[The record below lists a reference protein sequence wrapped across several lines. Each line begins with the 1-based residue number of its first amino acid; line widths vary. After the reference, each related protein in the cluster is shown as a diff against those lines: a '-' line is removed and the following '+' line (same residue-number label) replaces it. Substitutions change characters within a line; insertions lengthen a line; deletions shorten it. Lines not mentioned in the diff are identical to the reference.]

1 MSGPQPKYAIE
12 MTAEQVTQLTHLS
25 QSYMKPFA
33 EVQRARILLA
43 AHHHP
48 EWSNTQIAQEVG
60 CHRDSVKEWRRRW
73 HETPTAQRRLS
84 DQPRHGRQRKFS
96 AAERTQII
104 ALACTQPKDQG
115 KPWMRWSGE
124 KLAAVAVEQGIVPSI
139 SPSTIRAWLQADR
152 IKPWRFH
159 NWQHSTDPQFV
170 DKAMPV
176 LDLYQHATDLAA
188 KGEVVVCTD
197 EKTSIQARQRLSAT
211 TAAIPEFPVQVSDR
225 YRRMGALQLFCALL
239 VATGLTF
246 IQTKTG
252 KCFSDFKQ
260 FLLAFFASVHCQ
272 TCTAV
277 HLILDN
283 GSTHA
288 KKQLGDWIVSLN
300 LSFTVKIYWLPTH
313 ASWLDQVEIIFSK
326 VQRDV
331 LTPNDFGSTTAL
343 EKTLKA
349 YFADLNQHPK
359 PIHWTYT
366 KTKFLAKFNPPQIE
380 VEIEETQLAA

>member
-1 MSGPQPKYAIE
+1 M
-12 MTAEQVTQLTHLS
+12 
-25 QSYMKPFA
+25 
-33 EVQRARILLA
+33 LA
-43 AHHHP
+43 P
-48 EWSNTQIAQEVG
+48 VG
-60 CHRDSVKEWRRRW
+60 VRYGVFDGCYSKAPRRG
-73 HETPTAQRRLS
+73 
-84 DQPRHGRQRKFS
+84 GRRKFS
-96 AAERTQII
+96 AAQRPQVI
-104 ALACTQPKDQG
+104 ALACTQPRDHA
-115 KPWMRWSGE
+115 KPWVRWSSA
-124 KLAAVAVEQGIVPSI
+124 KLAAVAVEQGIVPAI
-139 SPSTIRAWLQADR
+139 APSTVRIWLRADR
-152 IKPWRFH
+152 LKPCRFH
-159 NWQHSTDPQFV
+159 NWQPSTDSQFV
-170 DKAMPV
+170 DKATPV

-225 YRRMGALQLFCALL
+225 SRRMGALQLFCALL

-246 IQTKTG
+246 ILTKTG

-272 TCTAV
+272 TCTTV

-288 KKQLGDWIVSLN
+288 KKQLGEWIASFN
-300 LSFTVKIYWLPTH
+300 LSDSVKIYWLPTH

-349 YFADLNQHPK
+349 YFADLNQHPN

-380 VEIEETQLAA
+380 VEIEETQLMAGCQEAEVEIYICSGGLGIYRLPYQLPSRSHLTGNLWKTGRFESANRHTDFASQKH